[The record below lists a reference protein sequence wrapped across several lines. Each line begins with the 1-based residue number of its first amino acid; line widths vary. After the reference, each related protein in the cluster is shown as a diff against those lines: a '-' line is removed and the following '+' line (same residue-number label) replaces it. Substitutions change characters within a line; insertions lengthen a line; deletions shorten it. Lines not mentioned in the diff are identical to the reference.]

1 MDARVQPEEK
11 RKCDNCG
18 ARLRPGARF
27 CSSCGAII
35 RVNQTP
41 KASEPVVQQVITP
54 EDNNQ
59 NSKIENTR
67 KEFVYNEKVLKK
79 SKGPKKEKQPKEPK
93 EGKSFELAGSNT
105 ILWNCL
111 TTITSVLFVIL
122 GIVLLSS
129 NFVKVVFEGYPM
141 SLSMDDCIGVLTNS
155 DIPIFYEITTKIV
168 GICGAIGIIGIMF
181 LVVSILYLGY
191 NLVMYGKY
199 NKLVMLINT
208 AFSAVLT
215 IFAVMLMIF
224 QVVLMNKCKAAGV
237 SESTFSMAIIVL
249 IVSVVLLAIDALKLT
264 VLYQKKMEAKDN
276 PSYVLNFLS
285 TLGKNIWKYL
295 SIGGGVAAAIVV
307 LIIVLITTS
316 KSPAVKLWEE
326 FVDAYN
332 KENVSDVVE
341 CYYPLDTEEAK
352 AMKANYETLFASQD
366 VKLGKGKA
374 QLIINTEK
382 YIKLGISD
390 VKYSSNGTEQKCTLT
405 VHLGKVNGTW
415 YLMSEVDALKS
426 GNVVELNSF
435 NQEVSETILKI
446 NEGTLRGFSLK
457 INNKDAN
464 KITTLVIPEGVKKIE
479 KNAFTG
485 LANLQTVVIADS
497 VEIIETGAFA
507 NCAGLKNL
515 VLGKSLTTIETSA
528 FDGTV
533 IEKVVLPESVKYV
546 GSNAF
551 NTTPVVEGAVT
562 EIYTHFNETPEG
574 FQEDWCS
581 DSCKVYLDKQWN
593 HEETPDRINLLTIYA
608 NGGDYELEDDEYFET
623 GDIVTLPVPTKK
635 GCEFLGWYTTEDF
648 QESSKIT
655 TEEIEIS
662 GDIAIYAKWNE
673 NVYTIKYNLD
683 GGKLDN
689 MITTYKVN
697 DLVTLGTPVKPGYT
711 FVGWIGEGITEP
723 VEVVEFQNET
733 GDREYTA
740 VYKANIYTITLVAN
754 NGTTNKKEVKVSF
767 GDNYRL
773 SITDFSYK
781 GMKAIEWNTE
791 ADGSGTSYKTTQEI
805 TYSFTEDI
813 TLYLIWSSVITLDAN
828 GGKLKGEAPRIVPG
842 TKNYKIEVPTTHDY
856 VFFDGWYTEDGTVKI
871 TNELGEGLKEWN
883 FDSEVTLTAKWVEKR
898 IVDGITY
905 VYSGFY
911 PQTRVTDTDTLSAL
925 SKISTTNNRG
935 YIEFEGEEYAKVV
948 YNNAKEGAKFNDGV
962 ALKYKGTYYFLVEK
976 ILWRVL
982 DDKEMISISEY
993 IIDAIQYYES
1003 TEMRQEY
1010 NSDAELVDVY
1020 PNNFRYSTI
1029 NSWLNCA
1036 AETKY
1041 EDTGFALSLFES
1053 EKELFN
1059 NVQMTLGIDNSLD
1072 STLAHEGMYI
1082 VGNTDGY
1089 FYPLSHKEYKETYA
1103 EKLKGKVIATDYAI
1117 AKEVVST
1124 KWWLRSPATSKNNAL
1139 AVMAG
1144 GNVEINVVTDYLGV
1158 RPAAD
1163 LK

>member
-11 RKCDNCG
+11 RKCDSCG

-27 CSSCGAII
+27 CSACGAII
-35 RVNQTP
+35 RVSQTP
-41 KASEPVVQQVITP
+41 KASEPVVQQVNTP
-54 EDNNQ
+54 VENNR
-59 NSKIENTR
+59 NSNLENNK
-67 KEFVYNEKVLKK
+67 KEFVYNEKVSKK
-79 SKGPKKEKQPKEPK
+79 AKGPKKEKQPKAPK
-93 EGKSFELAGSNT
+93 EGKSFELAGGNT

-111 TTITSVLFVIL
+111 TAITSVLFVVL
-122 GIVLLSS
+122 GIILLSS

-141 SLSMDDCIGVLTNS
+141 SLSMGDCLGALTNS
-155 DIPIFYEITTKIV
+155 DIPIFYEITTEIV
-168 GICGAIGIIGIMF
+168 GMCRAIGVIGIMF

-199 NKLVMLINT
+199 NKTLMLINT
-208 AFSAVLT
+208 AFSSVLT
-215 IFAVMLMIF
+215 VFAVMLMIF

-249 IVSVVLLAIDALKLT
+249 IVSVVLLAMDALKLT

-307 LIIVLITTS
+307 LIIVLIATS
-316 KSPAVKLWEE
+316 KAPAIKLWEE

-352 AMKANYETLFASQD
+352 AIKANYETLFAAQD

-374 QLIINTEK
+374 QLLINTEK
-382 YIKLGISD
+382 YVKLGITD
-390 VKYSSNGTEQKCTLT
+390 VKYTSNGTEQKYTLT
-405 VHLGKVNGTW
+405 VHFGKVDGTW
-415 YLMSEVDALKS
+415 YLMSEVDVLKS
-426 GNVVELNSF
+426 GNVVELNDF
-435 NQEVSETILKI
+435 NKEVSETILKI
-446 NEGTLRGFSLK
+446 NEDIVRGFSLK
-457 INNKDAN
+457 ISKKDAN

-479 KNAFTG
+479 KNAFIG
-485 LANLQTVVIADS
+485 LENLKTVVIADS

-507 NCAGLKNL
+507 NCAKLENL
-515 VLGKSLTTIETSA
+515 VLGKSLATIEANS
-528 FDGTV
+528 FDGTA
-533 IEKVVLPESVKYV
+533 ITKVVLPESVKYI

-551 NTTPVVEGAVT
+551 NITLAEGTLT
-562 EIYTHFNETPEG
+562 EIYTNFNETPEG

-581 DSCKVYLDKQWN
+581 EGCKVYLDKQWN
-593 HEETPDRINLLTIYA
+593 HEETPDRINLLTVYS

-623 GDIVTLPVPTKK
+623 GDVVKLPVPTKK
-635 GCEFLGWYTTEDF
+635 GCEFLGWYTTADF
-648 QESSKIT
+648 KENSKIKT
-655 TEEIEIS
+655 DEIEIS

-673 NVYTIKYNLD
+673 NSYNIKYNLD
-683 GGKLDN
+683 GGTLDN
-689 MITTYKVN
+689 MTTTYKVN

-754 NGTTNKKEVKVSF
+754 NGTTTKKEVKVSF

-781 GMKAIEWNTE
+781 GMKAIGWNTE
-791 ADGSGTSYKTTQEI
+791 ADGSGTNYKTTQEI
-805 TYSFTEDI
+805 AYTFTEDI

-828 GGKLKGEAPRIVPG
+828 GGKLQGEAPRIVPG

-883 FDSEVTLTAKWVEKR
+883 FDSEVTLTAKWVDKR

-911 PQTRVTDTDTLSAL
+911 PQTRVTDTETLSAL
-925 SKISTTNNRG
+925 GKISTTNARG
-935 YIEFEGEEYAKVV
+935 YIEFEGEEYAKVI
-948 YNNAKEGAKFNDGV
+948 YNNAREGAKFNDGL

-976 ILWRVL
+976 ILWRVI
-982 DDKEMISISEY
+982 DEKENIVISEY
-993 IIDAIQYYES
+993 IIDAVKYYES
-1003 TEMRQEY
+1003 TEMREEY

-1041 EDTGFALSLFES
+1041 EKNGFALKIFDS
-1053 EKELFN
+1053 EKDLFS
-1059 NVQMTLGIDNSLD
+1059 NVKMTIGIDNSID
-1072 STLAHEGMYI
+1072 STLATDGMYI
-1082 VGNTDGY
+1082 VGDTDGY

-1124 KWWLRSPATSKNNAL
+1124 KWWLRSPATTKNNAL

-1144 GNVEINVVTDYLGV
+1144 GEVAINVVTDYLGV
-1158 RPAAD
+1158 RPAAN

>member
-11 RKCDNCG
+11 RKCDSCG

-27 CSSCGAII
+27 CSACGAII
-35 RVNQTP
+35 RVSQTP
-41 KASEPVVQQVITP
+41 KASEPVVQQVNTP
-54 EDNNQ
+54 VENNQ
-59 NSKIENTR
+59 NSNLENNK
-67 KEFVYNEKVLKK
+67 KEFVYNEKVSKK
-79 SKGPKKEKQPKEPK
+79 AKGPKKEKQPKAPK
-93 EGKSFELAGSNT
+93 EGKSFELAGGNT

-111 TTITSVLFVIL
+111 TTITSVLFVVL
-122 GIVLLSS
+122 GIILLSS

-141 SLSMDDCIGVLTNS
+141 SLSMGDCLGVLTNS
-155 DIPIFYEITTKIV
+155 DIPIFYEITTEIV
-168 GICGAIGIIGIMF
+168 GMCSAIGIIGIMF

-199 NKLVMLINT
+199 NKTLMLINT
-208 AFSAVLT
+208 AFSSVLT
-215 IFAVMLMIF
+215 VFAVMLIIF

-249 IVSVVLLAIDALKLT
+249 IVSIVLLAMDALKLT

-307 LIIVLITTS
+307 LIIVLIATS
-316 KSPAVKLWEE
+316 KAPAIKLWEE

-352 AMKANYETLFASQD
+352 AIKANYETLFAAQD

-374 QLIINTEK
+374 QLLINTEK
-382 YIKLGISD
+382 YVKLGITD
-390 VKYSSNGTEQKCTLT
+390 VKYTSNGTEQKCTLT
-405 VHLGKVNGTW
+405 VHFGKVDGTW
-415 YLMSEVDALKS
+415 YLMSEVDVLKS
-426 GNVVELNSF
+426 GNVVELNDF
-435 NQEVSETILKI
+435 NKEVSETILKI
-446 NEGTLRGFSLK
+446 NEDIVRGFSLK
-457 INNKDAN
+457 ISKKDAN

-479 KNAFTG
+479 KNAFIG
-485 LANLQTVVIADS
+485 LENLKTVVIADS

-507 NCAGLKNL
+507 NCAKLENL
-515 VLGKSLTTIETSA
+515 VLGKSLATIEANS
-528 FDGTV
+528 FDGTT
-533 IEKVVLPESVKYV
+533 ITKVVLPESVKYI

-551 NTTPVVEGAVT
+551 NTTLTEGAVT
-562 EIYTHFNETPEG
+562 EIYTHYNETPEG

-581 DSCKVYLDKQWN
+581 EGCKVYLDKQWN
-593 HEETPDRINLLTIYA
+593 HEETPDRINLLTVYS

-623 GDIVTLPVPTKK
+623 GDVVKLPIPTKK
-635 GCEFLGWYTTEDF
+635 GCEFLGWYTTADF
-648 QESSKIT
+648 KENSKIKT
-655 TEEIEIS
+655 DEIEIS

-673 NVYTIKYNLD
+673 NIYKIKYNLD
-683 GGKLDN
+683 GGTLDN
-689 MITTYKVN
+689 MTTTYKVN

-754 NGTTNKKEVKVSF
+754 NGTTTKKEVKVSF
-767 GDNYRL
+767 GDSYRL

-781 GMKAIEWNTE
+781 GMKAIGWNTE
-791 ADGSGTSYKTTQEI
+791 ADGSGTNYKTTQEI
-805 TYSFTEDI
+805 AYTFTEDI

-828 GGKLKGEAPRIVPG
+828 GGKLLGEAPRIVPG
-842 TKNYKIEVPTTHDY
+842 TNNYKIEVPTTHDY

-883 FDSEVTLTAKWVEKR
+883 FDSEVTLTAKWVDKR

-911 PQTRVTDTDTLSAL
+911 PQTRVTDTETLSAL
-925 SKISTTNNRG
+925 GKISTTNARG
-935 YIEFEGEEYAKVV
+935 YIEFEGEEYAKVI
-948 YNNAKEGAKFNDGV
+948 YNNAREGAKFNDGL

-976 ILWRVL
+976 ILWRVI
-982 DDKEMISISEY
+982 DEKENIVISEY
-993 IIDAIQYYES
+993 IIDAVKYYEN
-1003 TEMRQEY
+1003 TEMRKEY

-1041 EDTGFALSLFES
+1041 EKNGFALKIFDS
-1053 EKELFN
+1053 EKDLFS
-1059 NVQMTLGIDNSLD
+1059 NVKMTIGIDNSID
-1072 STLAHEGMYI
+1072 STLATDGMYI
-1082 VGNTDGY
+1082 VGDTDGY

-1124 KWWLRSPATSKNNAL
+1124 KWWLRSPATTKNNAL
-1139 AVMAG
+1139 AVMADG
-1144 GNVEINVVTDYLGV
+1144 KVAINVVTDYLGV
-1158 RPAAD
+1158 RPAAN

>member
-11 RKCDNCG
+11 RKCDSCG

-27 CSSCGAII
+27 CSACGAII

-41 KASEPVVQQVITP
+41 KASEPVVQQVNTP
-54 EDNNQ
+54 VENNQ
-59 NSKIENTR
+59 NSNLENNK
-67 KEFVYNEKVLKK
+67 KEFVYNEKVSKK
-79 SKGPKKEKQPKEPK
+79 AKGPKKEKQPKAPK
-93 EGKSFELAGSNT
+93 EGKSFELAGGNT

-111 TTITSVLFVIL
+111 TAITSVLFVVL
-122 GIVLLSS
+122 GIILLSS

-141 SLSMDDCIGVLTNS
+141 SLSMGDCLGVLTNS
-155 DIPIFYEITTKIV
+155 DIPIFYEITTEIV
-168 GICGAIGIIGIMF
+168 GMCSAIGVVGIMF

-199 NKLVMLINT
+199 NKTLMLINT
-208 AFSAVLT
+208 AFSSVLT
-215 IFAVMLMIF
+215 VFAVMLMIF

-249 IVSVVLLAIDALKLT
+249 IVSVVLLAMDALKLT

-295 SIGGGVAAAIVV
+295 SIGGGVAAAIVI
-307 LIIVLITTS
+307 LIIVLIATS
-316 KSPAVKLWEE
+316 KAPTIKLWEE

-352 AMKANYETLFASQD
+352 AMKANYETLFAAQD

-374 QLIINTEK
+374 QLLINTEK
-382 YIKLGISD
+382 YVKLGITD
-390 VKYSSNGTEQKCTLT
+390 VKYTSNGTEQKCTLT
-405 VHLGKVNGTW
+405 VHFGKVDGTW
-415 YLMSEVDALKS
+415 YLMSEVDALKA
-426 GNVVELNSF
+426 GNVVELNDF

-446 NEGTLRGFSLK
+446 NEGTVRGFSLK
-457 INNKDAN
+457 ISKKDAN

-479 KNAFTG
+479 KNAFIG
-485 LANLQTVVIADS
+485 LENLKTVVIADS

-507 NCAGLKNL
+507 NCAKLENL
-515 VLGKSLTTIETSA
+515 VLGKSLATIEANS
-528 FDGTV
+528 FDGT
-533 IEKVVLPESVKYV
+533 IITKVVLPESVKYI

-551 NTTPVVEGAVT
+551 NTTLTEGAVT
-562 EIYTHFNETPEG
+562 EIYTHYNETPEG

-581 DSCKVYLDKQWN
+581 EGCKVYLDKQWN
-593 HEETPDRINLLTIYA
+593 HEETPDRINLLTVYS

-623 GDIVTLPVPTKK
+623 GDVVKLPVPTKK
-635 GCEFLGWYTTEDF
+635 GCEFLGWYTTADF
-648 QESSKIT
+648 KENSKIKT
-655 TEEIEIS
+655 DEIEIS

-673 NVYTIKYNLD
+673 NIYNIKYNLD
-683 GGKLDN
+683 GGTLDN
-689 MITTYKVN
+689 MTTTYKVN

-754 NGTTNKKEVKVSF
+754 NGTTTKKEVKVSF

-781 GMKAIEWNTE
+781 GMKAIGWNTE
-791 ADGSGTSYKTTQEI
+791 ADGSGTNYKTTQEI
-805 TYSFTEDI
+805 AYTFTEDI

-828 GGKLKGEAPRIVPG
+828 GGKLQGEAPRIVPG

-911 PQTRVTDTDTLSAL
+911 PQTRVTNTETLSAL
-925 SKISTTNNRG
+925 GKISTTNARG

-982 DDKEMISISEY
+982 DDKEMIAVSEY

-1003 TEMRQEY
+1003 TEMREEY
-1010 NSDAELVDVY
+1010 NADAELVDVY

-1041 EDTGFALSLFES
+1041 EDSGFALNIFES

-1072 STLAHEGMYI
+1072 STLAADGMYI

-1103 EKLKGKVIATDYAI
+1103 EKLKDKVIATDYAI

-1124 KWWLRSPATSKNNAL
+1124 KWWLRSPATTKNNAL
-1139 AVMAG
+1139 AVMANG
-1144 GNVEINVVTDYLGV
+1144 AVDVNVVTDYLGV